1 MLYHEIDSMS
11 NGYILALDQ
20 GTTSSRSLVFDQ
32 TGNILAM
39 AQEEFQQHYPHPG
52 WVEHDPEEILK
63 TQVQTAHQALK
74 EAGLSMSDVTAIGIT
89 NQRETTVV
97 WDRATGKAIHNAIV
111 WQDRRTADYCDGLRS
126 DGHAND
132 IRQRTGLEIDAYFS
146 GTKVRW
152 ILDHVEGAR
161 AKAEQGELAFGTIDS
176 WLIWHLTEGTVHATD
191 PSNASRTLLF
201 NLHELDWDNP
211 MLALFDI
218 PSSLLPEVRDSSG
231 DFGRATA
238 LGAAAP
244 PICGVAGDQQAA
256 LFGQQ
261 CTRPGMVKNTYGT
274 GCFMLMNTGDKP
286 VFGEHQLLT
295 TVGWQ
300 IGDGP
305 VIYAIEGSVF
315 IAGAAIQWLRDGLGV
330 IQQAKD
336 INDLANN
343 VPDCGGIQFVPA
355 FTGLGAPYWDPTA
368 RGAIFGLTRGTTRSH
383 LARATLHSLA
393 LQSTDVID
401 AMCKD
406 GSVQLPI
413 LRVDGGASASDLLLE
428 MQADLLGVPVERP
441 TILESTALGAAYM
454 AGLAV
459 GVWKDTDE
467 LESHRTID
475 RVFEPSMSEDD
486 RKRELDQWHEAV
498 KRTLHWDTE
507 ETT

>member
-1 MLYHEIDSMS
+1 MS
-11 NGYILALDQ
+11 NRYVLALDE
-20 GTTSSRSLVFDQ
+20 GTSSVRAIIFDHL
-32 TGNILAM
+32 GAM
-39 AQEEFQQHYPHPG
+39 RGVAQQEFPQIFPEPG
-52 WVEHDPEEILK
+52 HVEHDAEEIWQLQISVAK
-63 TQVQTAHQALK
+63 GAIKSAGIEATQVDSL
-74 EAGLSMSDVTAIGIT
+74 GIT
-89 NQRETTVV
+89 NQRETIVV
-97 WDRATGKAIHNAIV
+97 WDRATGTPIHNAIV
-111 WQDRRTADYCDGLRS
+111 WQDRRTTSHCDELRQA
-126 DGHAND
+126 GHAD
-132 IRQRTGLEIDAYFS
+132 MIRKRTGLVLDPYFS
-146 GTKVRW
+146 GTKLQW
-152 ILDHVEGAR
+152 ILDEVPGAR
-161 AKAEQGELAFGTIDS
+161 DRAGRGELAAGTIDT
-176 WLIWHLTEGTVHATD
+176 WLAWKLTGGACHVTD
-191 PSNASRTLLF
+191 VSNACRTLLYDI
-201 NLHELDWDNP
+201 NECAWNDEL
-211 MLALFDI
+211 LELFDI
-218 PSSLLPEVRDSSG
+218 PREILPEVVPTSG
-231 DFGRATA
+231 VVGHVQKDLFGAEI
-238 LGAAAP
+238 
-244 PICGVAGDQQAA
+244 PIGGMIGDQQAA
-256 LFGQQ
+256 LFGQL
-261 CTRPGMVKNTYGT
+261 CVKEGMVKNTYGT

-486 RKRELDQWHEAV
+486 RKSELDQWHKAV